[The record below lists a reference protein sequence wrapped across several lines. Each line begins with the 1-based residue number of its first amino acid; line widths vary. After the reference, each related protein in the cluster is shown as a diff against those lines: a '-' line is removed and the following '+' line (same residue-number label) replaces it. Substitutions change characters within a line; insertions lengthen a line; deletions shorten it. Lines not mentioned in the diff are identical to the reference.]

1 MASNKKWFKRAI
13 RTLSMGETELWNLI
27 KNKLTSEQVSYFENQ
42 FLGKPEEAQASTAM
56 VEPET
61 NSEANEATPQP
72 EVKKS
77 PTKTKSRKTSTTRNV
92 GKKKTTAKKTKSVSK
107 EK

>member
-13 RTLSMGETELWNLI
+13 RTLSMGETELWDLI

-42 FLGKPEEAQASTAM
+42 FMGKSDEPQVSTTTAT
-56 VEPET
+56 VEVKTET
-61 NSEANEATPQP
+61 TVDTTQP
-72 EVKKS
+72 EIKKS
-77 PTKTKSRKTSTTRNV
+77 TTKTKSRKTPTTKNV
-92 GKKKTTAKKTKSVSK
+92 GKKKTTAKKAKSASK